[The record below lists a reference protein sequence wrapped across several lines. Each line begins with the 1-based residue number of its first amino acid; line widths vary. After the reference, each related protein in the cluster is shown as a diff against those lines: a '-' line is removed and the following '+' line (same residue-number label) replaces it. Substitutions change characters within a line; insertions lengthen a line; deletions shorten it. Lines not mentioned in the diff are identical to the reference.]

1 MIQKF
6 LSALIWVYWF
16 FCFLFFLIVVTL
28 LFTFTFPFDKHR
40 TIPNKA
46 LKGLAWIILKSIPT
60 WSFTIVGADT
70 SKIKKP
76 TLIVSNHQSF
86 LDLPLLYLL
95 PWSMKWVAK
104 KSLLRIPILGW
115 LIAMTG
121 HLMIDRKSL
130 RSYKKLNALVEPVKQ
145 GIPAM
150 VFPEGTRT
158 RDGSVQSFKNGAFA
172 LAKKYDF
179 NILPVV
185 HTGGFEAMPA
195 SSWQFNFNICFQI
208 AVLDPVDPADFE
220 NAKKLNEY
228 VYQKVYEGWNRLES
242 NDW

>member
-1 MIQKF
+1 MQKF
-6 LSALIWVYWF
+6 LSALIWIYWF
-16 FCFLFFLIVVTL
+16 FCFFFFLIIIAL
-28 LFTFTFPFDKHR
+28 LFVLTFPFDKYR

-46 LKGLAWIILKSIPT
+46 LKGLACIILKSIPT
-60 WSFTIVGADT
+60 WSFEIKDADY
-70 SKIKKP
+70 SKVNRP
-76 TLIVSNHQSF
+76 LLIVSNHQSF

-104 KSLLRIPILGW
+104 KSLLRIPFLGW

-158 RDGSVQSFKNGAFA
+158 PDGTVQPFKNGAFA
-172 LAKKYDF
+172 LAKKYNF
-179 NILPVV
+179 HILPVV
-185 HTGGFEAMPA
+185 HRGGYEAMPA
-195 SSWQFNFNICFQI
+195 GAWMFNLNQHFVIS
-208 AVLDPVDPADFE
+208 VLEPVDSTAFKSVKELKEEVHKQIGDE
-220 NAKKLNEY
+220 LNNI
-228 VYQKVYEGWNRLES
+228 QS
-242 NDW
+242 F